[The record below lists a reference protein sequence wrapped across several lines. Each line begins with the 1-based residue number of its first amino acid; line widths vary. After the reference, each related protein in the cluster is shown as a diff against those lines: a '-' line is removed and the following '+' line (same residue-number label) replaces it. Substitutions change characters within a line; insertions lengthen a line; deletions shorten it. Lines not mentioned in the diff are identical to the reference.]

1 MLKFTD
7 LTMYVQLKR
16 EEEKSRLLSALNMS
30 VHHEMLTPLK
40 ANVDLASCLIKHLN
54 QENGSAWTREMAK
67 AILV

>member
-16 EEEKSRLLSALNMS
+16 EEEKSRMLSALNMS

-40 ANVDLASCLIKHLN
+40 ANVDMALILIKYLN
-54 QENGSAWTREMAK
+54 RENGSTWTRNLAK